1 MLHGRA
7 QFQYPDQ
14 LDQRSIRLLD
24 IKPIKSEKI
33 IIGLHTYL
41 LDCAPSYISLS
52 YTWGDPNDSSAII
65 CHGQTL
71 PVTKNLEE
79 ALWQLKKSQDIFK
92 QRVVACNGNSEPL
105 YFWVDA
111 ICINQNDDNEKNN
124 QVRLMWEIYSH
135 ADLVIAWLGKQNE
148 ATERGLDLV
157 KKLAIIIEQRSRGL
171 NAGAGEKGEHQ
182 GFDPVELQSLGLPG
196 VISNAWDDFFSIFS
210 RQWFGRVWII
220 QEFVAAKEC
229 VFLCGDDIIDSSTL
243 LRVGQLI
250 EDDSLLRSMRNFNR
264 RRHLGANVARLAALK
279 RMEKKT
285 DILELLWSTHLFRAT
300 DPRDRVFALLHMAQ
314 EIAPDMIS
322 DLIDYR
328 LDTDQVLVKIASL
341 SLCKGSLNVLSF
353 AQSSGDLYRLPSW
366 VPYWTALDF
375 SYMPLVISWGVSA
388 LHQIAMPSESYCRV
402 EANSVSVHPE
412 VHDGENIFCV

>member
-1 MLHGRA
+1 ML
-7 QFQYPDQ
+7 F
-14 LDQRSIRLLD
+14 RS
-24 IKPIKSEKI
+24 
-33 IIGLHTYL
+33 
-41 LDCAPSYISLS
+41 
-52 YTWGDPNDSSAII
+52 
-65 CHGQTL
+65 
-71 PVTKNLEE
+71 
-79 ALWQLKKSQDIFK
+79 
-92 QRVVACNGNSEPL
+92 
-105 YFWVDA
+105 
-111 ICINQNDDNEKNN
+111 
-124 QVRLMWEIYSH
+124 
-135 ADLVIAWLGKQNE
+135 
-148 ATERGLDLV
+148 
-157 KKLAIIIEQRSRGL
+157 
-171 NAGAGEKGEHQ
+171 
-182 GFDPVELQSLGLPG
+182 
-196 VISNAWDDFFSIFS
+196 
-210 RQWFGRVWII
+210 
-220 QEFVAAKEC
+220 
-229 VFLCGDDIIDSSTL
+229 
-243 LRVGQLI
+243 
-250 EDDSLLRSMRNFNR
+250 
-264 RRHLGANVARLAALK
+264 GANVARLAALK